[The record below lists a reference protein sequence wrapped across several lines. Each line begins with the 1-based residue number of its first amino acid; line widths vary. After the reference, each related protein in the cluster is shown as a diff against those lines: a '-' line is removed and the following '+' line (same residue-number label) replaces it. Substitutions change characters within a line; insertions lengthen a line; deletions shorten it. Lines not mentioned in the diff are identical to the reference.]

1 MNGGWDS
8 VFLGSIALAT
18 LIMAGVQVGAILAA
32 LRVAKRLER
41 LANEVERDVRPL
53 IARAADVAEQAKL
66 SAALANQ
73 QIERIDRMMAEVTAR
88 VTETIEILQ
97 RTVIVPI
104 REGSAVIAGLRAGFE
119 ALRSLRRSPA
129 RAGRVEDEDALFIG

>member
-1 MNGGWDS
+1 VSGGWDS

-18 LIMAGVQVGAILAA
+18 LVMAAVQVGAIIAG
-32 LRVAKRLER
+32 LRIARRLER

-53 IARAADVAEQAKL
+53 IARATDVAEQAKL

-97 RTVIVPI
+97 RTVIGPI

-119 ALRSLRRSPA
+119 ALRALRRSPS